1 MQLRQSERRQAKIK
15 IGLQGCAGSGKTFS
29 SLLLAKGLTNGDF
42 TKVAIIDTEN
52 GSADLYAHLGN
63 YNVLSL
69 SPPFTPENYIKA
81 IEVCEKAGIEVIIID
96 SISHEWDEL
105 LDFHSKLAGNSF
117 TNWAKVTPR
126 QKAFVDKI
134 LQTNAHIIATMR
146 TKQDYVLNQKD
157 GKFIPEKVGLKSV
170 QRDGLDYEFT
180 LVFDVDIKHYAVSS
194 KDRTG
199 LFMGKPDFIISENTG
214 KKILDWC
221 NEGSNNKTKAVET
234 EIKPT
239 NPIVDNLPSLSSP
252 LEARVNNSKKISPQ
266 SFPKINP
273 KEAFGASEEE
283 LSFLPSQDLDD
294 TTEEEVYE
302 ALQACNSIQELYAL
316 YRAFP
321 KFQSSLRVDF
331 EAKKSLLINLT
342 NPNNISR
349 NGQSRIQ

>member
-15 IGLQGCAGSGKTFS
+15 IGLQGCAGSGKTYS

-42 TKVAIIDTEN
+42 SKVAIIDTEN

-69 SPPFTPENYIKA
+69 APPFTPENYIKA

-126 QKAFVDKI
+126 QRAFVDKI

-180 LVFDVDIKHYAVSS
+180 LVFDVDIKHFAVSS

-199 LFMGKPDFIISENTG
+199 LFMGKPEFTISENTG
-214 KKILDWC
+214 REILEWC
-221 NEGSNNKTKAVET
+221 NSGAKT
-234 EIKPT
+234 EISK
-239 NPIVDNLPSLSSP
+239 NSV
-252 LEARVNNSKKISPQ
+252 RVENNSQTQKNSELPKVNPHDAFEVGKNE
-266 SFPKINP
+266 SFI
-273 KEAFGASEEE
+273 
-283 LSFLPSQDLDD
+283 PSQTLKH
-294 TTEEEVYE
+294 TSEQEVYE
-302 ALQACNSIQELYAL
+302 AIARCNTVQELYAL
-316 YRAFP
+316 YKSFP
-321 KFQSSLRVDF
+321 QFQESLKVDF
-331 EAKKSLLINLT
+331 EAKKSLLMNLT
-342 NPNNISR
+342 NPKNFSQ
-349 NGQSRIQ
+349 NGHNKIQ